1 MKLYQELASTVSAR
15 LNCIVAGNATWED
28 KHTERIETLVA
39 NYLPRGSGIDQYP
52 TIDLDES
59 TEERLV
65 FHFGYHHMN
74 ENGFYDGWTEH
85 ILIVRPSLQ
94 FDIVLRI
101 TGKDRNQVKDYLYD
115 IFDGTLRAEVTQ

>member
-15 LNCIVAGNATWED
+15 LNCIAAGNATGED

-39 NYLPRGSGIDQYP
+39 NHLPRGSGIDQYP
-52 TIDLDES
+52 TLDLDES

-101 TGKDRNQVKDYLYD
+101 TGKDRNRVKDCLYD
-115 IFDGTLRAEVTQ
+115 AFDIALRVEVTQ